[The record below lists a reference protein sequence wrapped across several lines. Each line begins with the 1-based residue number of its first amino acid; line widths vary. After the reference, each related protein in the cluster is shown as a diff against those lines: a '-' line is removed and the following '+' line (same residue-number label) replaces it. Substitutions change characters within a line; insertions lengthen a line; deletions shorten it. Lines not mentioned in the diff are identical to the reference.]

1 MIRRT
6 FLQTIVAGAGASMI
20 ESNIL
25 NANAIT
31 KMASAI
37 RSGPKNVVIGGAGIT
52 GLCCGYELMKAGI
65 DVTVLKVTT

>member
-25 NANAIT
+25 KANAVPT
-31 KMASAI
+31 SWSQTLGVVPVVARKAWVKWLWFAKPAI
-37 RSGPKNVVIGGAGIT
+37 
-52 GLCCGYELMKAGI
+52 
-65 DVTVLKVTT
+65 